1 MPSLGTKLVGIFE
14 DRAPNTLF
22 SELIYS
28 ELPGYSEKE
37 IDSEIQNL
45 VSGGILQPS
54 GPSQFKLVNQRNL
67 LIKKYIEIDDL
78 KIRRLLG
85 GDPVNPEAINM
96 AIEKVSTYSSRLER
110 KFSKLV
116 AKKLKSYWGNI
127 IIIFGISISI
137 FSIIGNLTTKIQID
151 PTWSLCDIFLKNL
164 MQVLPLTSVMVIF
177 VIILK
182 LLFR

>member
-96 AIEKVSTYSSRLER
+96 AIEKSQPTLRG
-110 KFSKLV
+110 
-116 AKKLKSYWGNI
+116 LKGN
-127 IIIFGISISI
+127 S
-137 FSIIGNLTTKIQID
+137 Q
-151 PTWSLCDIFLKNL
+151 SLLQK
-164 MQVLPLTSVMVIF
+164 S
-177 VIILK
+177 
-182 LLFR
+182 